1 MSNASK
7 GTALVTG
14 ASSGIGA
21 LYAERLA
28 RRGYALNRMCYSFNT
43 LANRQAFAADEA
55 VAYRYGMQLDIAHVL
70 SITPVADV
78 CGVVPV
84 EMTYLDS
91 HGGKH
96 ILQYSEFG
104 SGCSN

>member
-1 MSNASK
+1 MQRI
-7 GTALVTG
+7 L
-14 ASSGIGA
+14 
-21 LYAERLA
+21 L
-28 RRGYALNRMCYSFNT
+28 T
-43 LANRQAFAADEA
+43 LALLGGFCAQAFAADEA
-55 VAYRYGMQLDIAHVL
+55 VAYRYGMQLDIAQVL
-70 SITPVADV
+70 SITPVAEV

-91 HGGKH
+91 NGGKH

>member
-1 MSNASK
+1 MQK
-7 GTALVTG
+7 ILLILALLG
-14 ASSGIGA
+14 GFCA
-21 LYAERLA
+21 
-28 RRGYALNRMCYSFNT
+28 
-43 LANRQAFAADEA
+43 QAFAADEA
-55 VAYRYGMQLDIAHVL
+55 VAYRYGMPLDIAHVL

>member
-1 MSNASK
+1 MQKILLSL
-7 GTALVTG
+7 AL
-14 ASSGIGA
+14 
-21 LYAERLA
+21 LA
-28 RRGYALNRMCYSFNT
+28 G
-43 LANRQAFAADEA
+43 FAAQAQATDEA
-55 VAYRYGMQLDIAHVL
+55 IAYRYGMQLDVAQVL

-96 ILQYSEFG
+96 ILQFSEFG

>member
-1 MSNASK
+1 MQK
-7 GTALVTG
+7 ILLILALLGGFSVP
-14 ASSGIGA
+14 
-21 LYAERLA
+21 
-28 RRGYALNRMCYSFNT
+28 
-43 LANRQAFAADEA
+43 AFAADEA
-55 VAYRYGMQLDIAHVL
+55 VAYRYGMQLDITQVL

-91 HGGKH
+91 HGRKH

>member
-1 MSNASK
+1 MQKILLSL
-7 GTALVTG
+7 AL
-14 ASSGIGA
+14 
-21 LYAERLA
+21 LA
-28 RRGYALNRMCYSFNT
+28 G
-43 LANRQAFAADEA
+43 FAAQAQADEEA
-55 VAYRYGMQLDIAHVL
+55 VAYRYGMQLDIAQVV

-91 HGGKH
+91 DGAQH

-104 SGCSN
+104 TGCSN

>member
-1 MSNASK
+1 MQKILLSLALLAGLCAQAQAS
-7 GTALVTG
+7 
-14 ASSGIGA
+14 
-21 LYAERLA
+21 E
-28 RRGYALNRMCYSFNT
+28 
-43 LANRQAFAADEA
+43 EA
-55 VAYRYGMQLDIAHVL
+55 VAYRYGMQLDIAQVV

-91 HGGKH
+91 NGTKH

-104 SGCSN
+104 TGCSN

>member
-1 MSNASK
+1 MQK
-7 GTALVTG
+7 IL
-14 ASSGIGA
+14 
-21 LYAERLA
+21 L
-28 RRGYALNRMCYSFNT
+28 T
-43 LANRQAFAADEA
+43 LALLAGLTAQAHAADEA
-55 VAYRYGMQLDIAHVL
+55 VAYRYGMPLDIAQVL

>member
-1 MSNASK
+1 MHK
-7 GTALVTG
+7 ILLILALLGGFG
-14 ASSGIGA
+14 A
-21 LYAERLA
+21 
-28 RRGYALNRMCYSFNT
+28 
-43 LANRQAFAADEA
+43 QAIAADEA
-55 VAYRYGMQLDIAHVL
+55 VAYRYGMQLDIAQVL

>member
-1 MSNASK
+1 MQK
-7 GTALVTG
+7 ILLAL
-14 ASSGIGA
+14 A
-21 LYAERLA
+21 L
-28 RRGYALNRMCYSFNT
+28 
-43 LANRQAFAADEA
+43 FAGLSTQVHADEDA
-55 VAYRYGMQLDIAHVL
+55 VAYHYGMHLDIAEVV

-91 HGGKH
+91 NGDKH

-104 SGCSN
+104 NGCSN

>member
-1 MSNASK
+1 MQKILLSLALLAGLCAQAQAS
-7 GTALVTG
+7 
-14 ASSGIGA
+14 
-21 LYAERLA
+21 E
-28 RRGYALNRMCYSFNT
+28 
-43 LANRQAFAADEA
+43 EA
-55 VAYRYGMQLDIAHVL
+55 VAYRYGMQLDIAQVV

-91 HGGKH
+91 NGAKH

-104 SGCSN
+104 TGCSN

>member
-1 MSNASK
+1 MQK
-7 GTALVTG
+7 IL
-14 ASSGIGA
+14 
-21 LYAERLA
+21 L
-28 RRGYALNRMCYSFNT
+28 T
-43 LANRQAFAADEA
+43 LALLAGLTAQAHAADEA
-55 VAYRYGMQLDIAHVL
+55 VAYRYGMTLDIAQVL

>member
-1 MSNASK
+1 MQKILLSLALLAGLCAQAQAS
-7 GTALVTG
+7 
-14 ASSGIGA
+14 
-21 LYAERLA
+21 E
-28 RRGYALNRMCYSFNT
+28 
-43 LANRQAFAADEA
+43 EA
-55 VAYRYGMQLDIAHVL
+55 VAYRYGMQLDIAQVV

-91 HGGKH
+91 LGAKH

-104 SGCSN
+104 TGCSN

>member
-1 MSNASK
+1 MQKILLILTLLGGVCAQASA
-7 GTALVTG
+7 T
-14 ASSGIGA
+14 
-21 LYAERLA
+21 
-28 RRGYALNRMCYSFNT
+28 
-43 LANRQAFAADEA
+43 DEA
-55 VAYRYGMQLDIAHVL
+55 VAYRYGMQLDIAQVL

>member
-1 MSNASK
+1 MK
-7 GTALVTG
+7 KILLALALLAG
-14 ASSGIGA
+14 
-21 LYAERLA
+21 LYAQ
-28 RRGYALNRMCYSFNT
+28 T
-43 LANRQAFAADEA
+43 HADENA
-55 VAYRYGMQLDIAHVL
+55 VAYRYGIQLDIAKFV

-96 ILQYSEFG
+96 VLQYSEFG

>member
-1 MSNASK
+1 MQK
-7 GTALVTG
+7 ILLILALLGGFG
-14 ASSGIGA
+14 A
-21 LYAERLA
+21 
-28 RRGYALNRMCYSFNT
+28 
-43 LANRQAFAADEA
+43 QAIAADET
-55 VAYRYGMQLDIAHVL
+55 VAYRYGMQLDVVQVL
-70 SITPVADV
+70 SITPVVDV

>member
-1 MSNASK
+1 MS
-7 GTALVTG
+7 
-14 ASSGIGA
+14 
-21 LYAERLA
+21 
-28 RRGYALNRMCYSFNT
+28 
-43 LANRQAFAADEA
+43 
-55 VAYRYGMQLDIAHVL
+55 LDIAQVV

-91 HGGKH
+91 HGAKH

-104 SGCSN
+104 SGCSS

>member
-1 MSNASK
+1 MQK
-7 GTALVTG
+7 ILLTQAL
-14 ASSGIGA
+14 IGGLSA
-21 LYAERLA
+21 
-28 RRGYALNRMCYSFNT
+28 
-43 LANRQAFAADEA
+43 QAFAADEV
-55 VAYRYGMQLDIAHVL
+55 VAYRYGMPLDIAQVL

-91 HGGKH
+91 NGGKH

>member
-1 MSNASK
+1 MRK
-7 GTALVTG
+7 ILLTL
-14 ASSGIGA
+14 
-21 LYAERLA
+21 
-28 RRGYALNRMCYSFNT
+28 T
-43 LANRQAFAADEA
+43 LALLAGLAAQAQADEEA
-55 VAYRYGMQLDIAHVL
+55 IAYRYGMALDIAEVV

-91 HGGKH
+91 HGAKH

-104 SGCSN
+104 TGCSN

>member
-1 MSNASK
+1 
-7 GTALVTG
+7 
-14 ASSGIGA
+14 
-21 LYAERLA
+21 
-28 RRGYALNRMCYSFNT
+28 
-43 LANRQAFAADEA
+43 
-55 VAYRYGMQLDIAHVL
+55 
-70 SITPVADV
+70 
-78 CGVVPV
+78 V

>member
-1 MSNASK
+1 MQK
-7 GTALVTG
+7 IL
-14 ASSGIGA
+14 
-21 LYAERLA
+21 L
-28 RRGYALNRMCYSFNT
+28 T
-43 LANRQAFAADEA
+43 LALLGGLAAQAQADEEA
-55 VAYRYGMQLDIAHVL
+55 VAYRYGMSLDIAEVV

-91 HGGKH
+91 HGAKH

-104 SGCSN
+104 TGCSN

>member
-1 MSNASK
+1 MQK
-7 GTALVTG
+7 IVLAL
-14 ASSGIGA
+14 A
-21 LYAERLA
+21 LLA
-28 RRGYALNRMCYSFNT
+28 GLSA
-43 LANRQAFAADEA
+43 QAHADENA
-55 VAYRYGMQLDIAHVL
+55 VAYRYGMQLDIAKVV

-91 HGGKH
+91 NGGKH

-104 SGCSN
+104 NGCSN

>member
-1 MSNASK
+1 MQKILLS
-7 GTALVTG
+7 LVM
-14 ASSGIGA
+14 
-21 LYAERLA
+21 LA
-28 RRGYALNRMCYSFNT
+28 G
-43 LANRQAFAADEA
+43 LAAQARADEEA
-55 VAYRYGMQLDIAHVL
+55 VTYRYGMALDIAEVV

-91 HGGKH
+91 KGAKH

-104 SGCSN
+104 TGCSN